1 MVNQFESSS
10 PATPR
15 LVAGRVGWRGGVV
28 PGGPGGG
35 GWFMGGFG
43 LVSEYL
49 RVLYIVLMI
58 CLLTG

>member
-1 MVNQFESSS
+1 MPLFDLTTNVKEVPENFHKE
-10 PATPR
+10 TTE
-15 LVAGRVGWRGGVV
+15 LVAQLL
-28 PGGPGGG
+28 
-35 GWFMGGFG
+35 GGFG

>member
-1 MVNQFESSS
+1 MVNRFESSS

-15 LVAGRVGWRGGVV
+15 LVAGRVGWRG
-28 PGGPGGG
+28 GGG

>member
-1 MVNQFESSS
+1 MVNRFESSS

-15 LVAGRVGWRGGVV
+15 PVAGRVGWRGGE
-28 PGGPGGG
+28 GC
-35 GWFMGGFG
+35 MGGFG

>member
-1 MVNQFESSS
+1 MVNRFESSY

-15 LVAGRVGWRGGVV
+15 PVAGRVGLW
-28 PGGPGGG
+28 GGG
-35 GWFMGGFG
+35 GGCMGGFG